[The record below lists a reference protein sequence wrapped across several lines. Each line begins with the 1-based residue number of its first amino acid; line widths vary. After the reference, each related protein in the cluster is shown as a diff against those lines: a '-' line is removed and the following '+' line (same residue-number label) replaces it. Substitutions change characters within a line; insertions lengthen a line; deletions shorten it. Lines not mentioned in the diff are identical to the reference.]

1 MKKYIAI
8 ILSVMLL
15 GGCGLFGDNV
25 PTSGEQFA
33 GQAKEDVKSVTIS
46 CAGDCTLGTDAA
58 FGGVTFPVE
67 VKNQNNDFG
76 WFFRN
81 VKPIFEKDDLTIVN
95 FEGTLTTRGVR
106 QDKTFAFKGDP
117 EYTAVLTEG
126 SVEAVTLANNHS
138 MDYGIES
145 LEDTRRYIEEA
156 GIVWFE
162 NLTTRIVE
170 KNGIKIGLI
179 GLYDLNGTAP
189 GYLPKT
195 IDEVKQNGAQII
207 IVQAHWGVEG
217 ENYPTKRQKDLAY
230 AAIDAGAHMVIG
242 HHPHVLQ
249 GVEEYK
255 GRVIAYSIGNFC
267 FGGNQNPNDKDSM
280 IIQQTFTFK
289 NGVLTEDKDW
299 GIYPCSVSSV
309 SSRNNYQPT
318 PLTGDEGERVKNK
331 IKSFSSSLGNLE
343 IKFYEV
349 N

>member
-8 ILSVMLL
+8 ILSIMLL
-15 GGCGLFGDNV
+15 GGCSLSGDNV
-25 PTSGEQFA
+25 PASGEQVVQERKDETA
-33 GQAKEDVKSVTIS
+33 TVTIS

-58 FGGVTFPVE
+58 FGGITFPVE
-67 VKNQNNDFG
+67 VKNQNNDYG
-76 WFFRN
+76 WVFRN

-117 EYTAVLTEG
+117 AYTAVLTEG

-138 MDYGIES
+138 MDYGMES

-156 GIVWFE
+156 GVVWFE
-162 NLTTRIVE
+162 NLTTRVVE

-189 GYLPKT
+189 EYLSKT
-195 IDEVKQNGAQII
+195 IDDVKQNGAQLI
-207 IVQAHWGVEG
+207 IVQVHWGLEG
-217 ENYPTKRQKDLAY
+217 ENYPTARQKNLAY

-255 GRVIAYSIGNFC
+255 GRIIAYSLGNFC
-267 FGGNQNPNDKDSM
+267 FGGNSNPSDKDTM
-280 IIQQTFTFK
+280 IFQQTFTITK
-289 NGVLTEDKDW
+289 EGVKDDNVTNV
-299 GIYPCSVSSV
+299 IPCSPSSEKN
-309 SSRNNYQPT
+309 RNNYQPT
-318 PLTGDEGERVKNK
+318 PATGSEAERIMKK
-331 IKSFSSSLGNLE
+331 IKDRSAL
-343 IKFYEV
+343 IKLP
-349 N
+349 

>member
-1 MKKYIAI
+1 
-8 ILSVMLL
+8 
-15 GGCGLFGDNV
+15 
-25 PTSGEQFA
+25 
-33 GQAKEDVKSVTIS
+33 
-46 CAGDCTLGTDAA
+46 
-58 FGGVTFPVE
+58 
-67 VKNQNNDFG
+67 
-76 WFFRN
+76 
-81 VKPIFEKDDLTIVN
+81 
-95 FEGTLTTRGVR
+95 
-106 QDKTFAFKGDP
+106 
-117 EYTAVLTEG
+117 
-126 SVEAVTLANNHS
+126 
-138 MDYGIES
+138 
-145 LEDTRRYIEEA
+145 
-156 GIVWFE
+156 
-162 NLTTRIVE
+162 
-170 KNGIKIGLI
+170 
-179 GLYDLNGTAP
+179 
-189 GYLPKT
+189 
-195 IDEVKQNGAQII
+195 
-207 IVQAHWGVEG
+207 
-217 ENYPTKRQKDLAY
+217 
-230 AAIDAGAHMVIG
+230 MVIG

>member
-8 ILSVMLL
+8 ILSIMLL
-15 GGCGLFGDNV
+15 GGCSLSGDNV
-25 PTSGEQFA
+25 PASGEQVTS
-33 GQAKEDVKSVTIS
+33 QKKEDIRRVKIS

-67 VKNQNNDFG
+67 VKNQNNDYS
-76 WFFRN
+76 WFFKN

-117 EYTAVLTEG
+117 AYTAVLTEG

-138 MDYGIES
+138 MDYGMES

-156 GIVWFE
+156 GVVWFE
-162 NLTTRIVE
+162 NLTTRVVE

-189 GYLPKT
+189 EYLSKT
-195 IDEVKQNGAQII
+195 IDDVKQNGAQLI
-207 IVQAHWGVEG
+207 IVQVHWGLEG
-217 ENYPTKRQKDLAY
+217 ENYPTARQKNLAY

-255 GRVIAYSIGNFC
+255 GRIIAYSLGNFC
-267 FGGNQNPNDKDSM
+267 FGGNQNPSDKDSM

-289 NGVLTEDKDW
+289 NGELTENKDW

-309 SSRNNYQPT
+309 SGRNNYQPT
-318 PLTGDEGERVKNK
+318 PLMGDEEERVKSK
-331 IKSFSSSLGNLE
+331 IKRFSSSLGNLE